1 MQCRTGHAFLGE
13 YYSQFVPNKNV
24 DCPCGEELQ
33 TREHILRACPKYED
47 FRYILRKASEDIC
60 LKDILGT
67 SEGIEALTEFL
78 KESGAFTATGKP
90 RSKRTEIDYMP
101 LGIWE
106 DLNTMSRGME
116 EEDITQEADWRDEIV
131 DSSDS
136 EAET

>member
-13 YYSQFVPNKNV
+13 YYSQFVPNKNI

-33 TREHILRACPKYED
+33 TREHILRACP
-47 FRYILRKASEDIC
+47 RYVDHRHTLQKASEDIC

-78 KESGAFTATGKP
+78 DESGAFTRTGRP
-90 RSKRTEIDYMP
+90 QTTPTEPSYTP

-106 DLNTMSRGME
+106 EITSHEME
-116 EEDITQEADWRDEIV
+116 EENVTLEADWREETV
-131 DSSDS
+131 DSTD
-136 EAET
+136 EGTEP